1 MLVIFKL
8 VLCCCIGG
16 WLVLSVLVSDGV
28 VGVTCTRTT
37 ICRRC
42 KEIDCDWYMVVLVVR
57 DRNQNRK

>member
-8 VLCCCIGG
+8 VLCCCIGGIGG

-37 ICRRC
+37 
-42 KEIDCDWYMVVLVVR
+42 V
-57 DRNQNRK
+57 